1 MATEQG
7 TVVSCNRK
15 AKNPADRI
23 GMSYEGHSGPVYACQ
38 RSPFMS
44 KFFLTIGDW
53 TWRLWNEELR
63 APVITSKYHM
73 SYMTDSCWSPARP
86 GVFFTT
92 KMDGGLDVWDI
103 FYKQHEPTLSM
114 QVHNDGLYSVSV
126 EPQGQMLT
134 TGSVDGSIYLLE
146 LSRGLTELQR
156 NEKSAVTQM
165 FERESKREKN
175 LEARAK
181 ELRNKKKQDEMNAKK
196 AGEGGD
202 EEKAVP
208 WENKVKEVEEE
219 FWAAIQASDA
229 KE

>member
-1 MATEQG
+1 
-7 TVVSCNRK
+7 
-15 AKNPADRI
+15 
-23 GMSYEGHSGPVYACQ
+23 
-38 RSPFMS
+38 
-44 KFFLTIGDW
+44 
-53 TWRLWNEELR
+53 
-63 APVITSKYHM
+63 M

-196 AGEGGD
+196 AGEGD
-202 EEKAVP
+202 EEKAAP

-229 KE
+229 KEL